1 MPVMIFG
8 EAGGGDL
15 LNAEAV
21 ETPVDDEPWEKGV
34 THHISGVPEVR

>member
-1 MPVMIFG
+1 MPVVIFG

-21 ETPVDDEPWEKGV
+21 GTPVDDEPWEKGSL
-34 THHISGVPEVR
+34 TIFLGPQK